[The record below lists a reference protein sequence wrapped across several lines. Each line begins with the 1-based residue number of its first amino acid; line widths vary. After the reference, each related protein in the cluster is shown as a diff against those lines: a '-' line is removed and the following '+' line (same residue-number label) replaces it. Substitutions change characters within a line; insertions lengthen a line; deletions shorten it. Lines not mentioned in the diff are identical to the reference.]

1 MPPRPLTHRAPLS
14 RIQHIFKRLKDD
26 DYPNCKTLA
35 KELEVA
41 ERTIK
46 RDIDFMR
53 DQQGL
58 PIEYDATEYGY
69 WLTQEVHNLPATE
82 VTEGEMLALLVAQKT
97 MEAYRDTPIHAQLE
111 SAFRKLLLPLQDFI
125 RYTPAAAEISLNIP
139 TPARHEPTLYK
150 TLTEAMVAQREVSI
164 DYKKPHDAEYSRRK
178 IYPYHL
184 TCRDNRWYLIARD
197 LHHDAL
203 RTFALS
209 RMRNARMGA
218 GSFERPK
225 DFSVGNYFK
234 HALGVIING
243 GTAQYE
249 IRIHFDA
256 YATPYI
262 KEQFIHDSQEFIDH
276 DDNTVEL
283 RMVLSDFLEAERLVL
298 LWAGHAEAL
307 APAAFRAQVA
317 NSVRALA
324 ERHQPETPTIKPD

>member
-14 RIQHIFKRLKDD
+14 RIQHIFKRLKDG
-26 DYPNCKTLA
+26 DYPNCKSLA

-58 PIEYDATEYGY
+58 PIEYDPTEYGY

-97 MEAYRDTPIHAQLE
+97 MEAYRDTPIHAQLD

-125 RYTPAAAEISLNIP
+125 RYTPAATEISLKV
-139 TPARHEPTLYK
+139 PAPSRHEPTLYK
-150 TLTEAMVAQREVSI
+150 TLTEAMVAQQELSF
-164 DYKKPHDAEYSRRK
+164 DYKKPQDAEFSRRK
-178 IYPYHL
+178 VCPYHL
-184 TCRDNRWYLIARD
+184 TCRDSRWYLIALD
-197 LHHDAL
+197 LDHKAL

-209 RMRNARMGA
+209 RMRNARIGA
-218 GSFERPK
+218 KSFERPK
-225 DFSVGNYFK
+225 DFSVENYFK
-234 HALGVIING
+234 HTLGVVIG
-243 GTAQYE
+243 EGTAHYD

-256 YATPYI
+256 FATPYI
-262 KEQFIHDSQEFIDH
+262 KEQFIHDSQEFVPLADG
-276 DDNTVEL
+276 TVEL
-283 RMVLSDFLEAERLVL
+283 RLVLSDFLEAERLVL

-307 APAAFRAQVA
+307 EPPAFREKVA
-317 NSVRALA
+317 SSVRDLA
-324 ERHQPETPTIKPD
+324 ARHLTGAPTAQT

>member
-14 RIQHIFKRLKDD
+14 RIQHIFKRLKDG

-97 MEAYRDTPIHAQLE
+97 VQAYRDTPIHAQLE

-125 RYTPAAAEISLNIP
+125 RYTPAATEISLNIP
-139 TPARHEPTLYK
+139 PPARHEPALYK
-150 TLTEAMVAQREVSI
+150 TLTEAMMEQREVSF
-164 DYKKPHDAEYSRRK
+164 DYKKPQASESTRRK
-178 IYPYHL
+178 VCPYHL
-184 TCRDNRWYLIARD
+184 TCRDNRWYLIALELD
-197 LHHDAL
+197 HKAL

-209 RMRNARMGA
+209 RMRNARIGA
-218 GSFERPK
+218 KSFERPK
-225 DFSVGNYFK
+225 DFSVENYFK
-234 HALGVIING
+234 HTLGVVIG
-243 GTAQYE
+243 EGTAQYE

-256 YATPYI
+256 FATPYI
-262 KEQFIHDSQEFIDH
+262 KEQFIHDSQEFVALADG
-276 DDNTVEL
+276 TVEL
-283 RMVLSDFLEAERLVL
+283 RLVLSDFLEAERLVL
-298 LWAGHAEAL
+298 IWGGHAEAL
-307 APAAFRAQVA
+307 APAAFREKVA
-317 NSVRALA
+317 SSVRALA
-324 ERHQPETPTIKPD
+324 DRHLANASVPQT